1 MSSGVPSDPTILDE
15 AAQWLLRLENE
26 VGDAV
31 REEFHRWW
39 MADPRHEQAYLAML
53 SLTVAAGELPA
64 QERADLLASVSASAP
79 SLRGAPVSAA
89 PAAAP
94 RAKWPLFT
102 ALAASAIFASVVA
115 VFVFSPPSHLMAES
129 FQTATGETLPVT
141 FPDGS
146 VAYLNTRTRVKW
158 LGGVKERRVA
168 LLEGEALFD
177 VVHDENRPFNV
188 ELENS
193 EIQVRG
199 TRFNV
204 YRKKSEEV
212 VVTVLEGTVDVQEL
226 GQGRERPA
234 WKRELHAG
242 DRIVY
247 RPTGLIREVHRTDA
261 LNAVKWRD
269 GVLQLEN
276 GTLEEVLEELTRY
289 TDQRIVI
296 RDPRIATIRVG
307 GALSTRNVRLAL
319 RRLQALAPSIIVTE
333 QGDQFTLSQRPGTP
347 EPEPSQTEF

>member
-1 MSSGVPSDPTILDE
+1 MSRGVPSDSTILDE
-15 AAQWLLRLENE
+15 AVQWCLRLENE

-31 REEFHRWW
+31 REEFHRWV
-39 MADPRHEQAYLAML
+39 ADPRHEQAYLAVL

-64 QERADLLASVSASAP
+64 QERTDLLASVSAFAP
-79 SLRGAPVSAA
+79 SVRGPAVAA
-89 PAAAP
+89 PAAVAP
-94 RAKWPLFT
+94 RRKWRMAF
-102 ALAASAIFASVVA
+102 ALAASVVLASVVA
-115 VFVFSPPSHLMAES
+115 SFVFTSPSRLMAES
-129 FQTATGETLPVT
+129 FETATGEMRTVT
-141 FPDGS
+141 FEDGS
-146 VAYLNTRTRVKW
+146 VAYLNTRTHLKW
-158 LGGVKERRVA
+158 IGGLNERRVA

-177 VVHDENRPFNV
+177 VVHDEKRPFHV

-242 DRIVY
+242 ERLVF

-261 LNAVKWRD
+261 LGAAKWRD
-269 GVLQLEN
+269 GVLQVANEPLR
-276 GTLEEVLEELTRY
+276 EVVDELTRY
-289 TDQRIVI
+289 TDRRIVI
-296 RDPRIATIRVG
+296 RDPRIAEIEIG
-307 GALSTRNVRLAL
+307 GALSTRDVRLSL
-319 RRLQALAPSIIVTE
+319 RRLQALEPSIQVTE
-333 QGDQFTLSQRPGTP
+333 EGGQFELSLRPGTQQRGL
-347 EPEPSQTEF
+347 QTD

>member
-1 MSSGVPSDPTILDE
+1 MFRGVPTDSAILDE
-15 AAQWLLRLENE
+15 AAQWVLRLENE

-31 REEFHRWW
+31 REEFHRWV
-39 MADPRHEQAYLAML
+39 AEPEHEQAYLAML

-79 SLRGAPVSAA
+79 SLRGVPVPA
-89 PAAAP
+89 PALRAP
-94 RAKWPLFT
+94 RPKWHMVT
-102 ALAASAIFASVVA
+102 AIAASAIFASVVA
-115 VFVFSPPSHLMAES
+115 IFVFSSPSHLMAES
-129 FQTATGETLPVT
+129 FQTDTGEMRTVP
-141 FPDGS
+141 FEDGS
-146 VAYLNTRTRVKW
+146 VAYLNTRTRLKW
-158 LGGVKERRVA
+158 LGGINERRVA

-177 VVHDENRPFNV
+177 VRHDESRPFHV

-242 DRIVY
+242 ERLVY
-247 RPTGLIREVHRTDA
+247 RPIGLIQDVHRTDA
-261 LNAVKWRD
+261 LDAVKWRD

-276 GTLEEVLEELTRY
+276 EPLRDVLDELTRY
-289 TDQRIVI
+289 TNLRIVI
-296 RDPRIATIRVG
+296 RDPRIAEIPIG
-307 GALSTRNVRLAL
+307 GALSTRDVRLSL
-319 RRLQALAPSIIVTE
+319 RRLQALEPTIIVSE
-333 QGDQFTLSQRPGTP
+333 QGGQFELSLRPGTQQP
-347 EPEPSQTEF
+347 ARQTEF

>member
-1 MSSGVPSDPTILDE
+1 MSMGVPSDSTILEE

-31 REEFHRWW
+31 REEFHRWV
-39 MADPRHEQAYLAML
+39 AEPRHEQAYLAML

-79 SLRGAPVSAA
+79 SLRGVPVPA
-89 PAAAP
+89 PALRAP
-94 RAKWPLFT
+94 RPKWQMVT
-102 ALAASAIFASVVA
+102 AIAASAVFATVVA
-115 VFVFSPPSHLMAES
+115 IFVFTSPSRLMAES
-129 FQTATGETLPVT
+129 FKTDTGETRTVT
-141 FPDGS
+141 FEDGS
-146 VAYLNTRTRVKW
+146 VAYLNTRTRLKW
-158 LGGVKERRVA
+158 LGGMNERRVA

-177 VVHDENRPFNV
+177 VMHDEKRPFNV

-242 DRIVY
+242 ERLVY
-247 RPTGLIREVHRTDA
+247 RPIGLIQDVHTTDA
-261 LNAVKWRD
+261 LDAVKWRD
-269 GVLQLEN
+269 GVLQLNNEP
-276 GTLEEVLEELTRY
+276 LREVLDELTRY
-289 TDQRIVI
+289 TNLRIVI
-296 RDPRIATIRVG
+296 RDPRIAEMPIG
-307 GALSTRNVRLAL
+307 GALSTRDVRLSL
-319 RRLQALAPSIIVTE
+319 RRLQALEPSIIVSE
-333 QGDQFTLSQRPGTP
+333 QGGQFELSLRPGTQQP
-347 EPEPSQTEF
+347 ARPTEF